1 MVAERPYWDQEAE
14 TMPYNELRK
23 LQEQRLQ
30 ELVAYAYERTKFYQN
45 KFDEAGVKP
54 SDIHT
59 FDDLKKLPL
68 IEDDDIRNAPLE
80 DKLSVP
86 LSEVHQCCSSS
97 GTTGFPEPLAL
108 TRNDFDIAC
117 IDSVARLEWTMG
129 VRPTDLVQHLMG
141 LPCLNLVSKVMG
153 ARTMG
158 EQAGRG
164 RMDNQILLGK
174 MMGIT
179 VLETMP
185 SIALQYFERA
195 KEIGTDIRK
204 TAIRLVVGIGEG
216 IAESVK
222 KKAAEEYGSVF
233 RDYYAAST
241 AGELAS
247 ECESGGGLHIVADRI
262 IMETINPDTQQILEP
277 GKEGELVVTNLI
289 RRAIPRIRIRI
300 SDVASILPYEP
311 CICGRTHPKMSKVRG
326 RIVQIIDIK
335 GKKFFPID
343 VEEVL
348 GTVPELGYDYQIIR
362 DKPKPDRLKLK
373 VECQPHAQDL
383 RSLSGRVEEAL
394 YHGLGVESEVELVPM
409 GGISRVL
416 FKAQRVITTYKQS

>member
-59 FDDLKKLPL
+59 LDDLKKLPL